1 MLRCWMYSAGPEQC
15 QWYSVDDENLADL
28 AAQEQFLEDFRTQR
42 AAHPALYRQL
52 LNLMEPVAD
61 AMPMRNYTGLP
72 F

>member
-1 MLRCWMYSAGPEQC
+1 
-15 QWYSVDDENLADL
+15 VDDENLADL

-52 LNLMEPVAD
+52 LNLLEPVAD